1 MDNETIQVTVE
12 GDLQDLIPNF
22 LQRRHDDVAR
32 LYEALSVSDFEAIRI
47 IGHSM
52 KGTGGGYG
60 FDGISEIGAAI
71 EEAAKASALD
81 SVQAG
86 VERLVDYLARVQVT
100 FK

>member
-1 MDNETIQVTVE
+1 MENETIHVTVE

-22 LQRRHDDVAR
+22 MQRRQDDVAR
-32 LYEALSVSDFEAIRI
+32 LYEALGVSDFEAIRV

-71 EEAAKASALD
+71 EEAAKDSALD
-81 SVQAG
+81 AVQAG
-86 VERLVDYLARVQVT
+86 VERLVDYLA
-100 FK
+100 